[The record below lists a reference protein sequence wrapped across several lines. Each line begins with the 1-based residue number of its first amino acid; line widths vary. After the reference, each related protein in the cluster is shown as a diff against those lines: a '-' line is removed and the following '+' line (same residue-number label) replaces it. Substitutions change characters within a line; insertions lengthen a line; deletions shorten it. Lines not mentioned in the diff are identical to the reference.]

1 MLNVPADNRIP
12 LCKPSINKDDL
23 KVVSDAIK
31 SGWLAHGEHNYDFE
45 DNFAHYIGVK
55 HAITMNSCT
64 SALEIALKAHGI
76 KGEVIIPSF
85 TWVATANAV
94 VNAGAIPVFAD
105 VDYETRNLK
114 AENIERLI
122 NTKTEAIIVVHFGG
136 QICLMDDIL
145 ELCEKHHLLLVEDS
159 AETIGAKFANR
170 QAGSFGVG
178 CFSFFPTKNI
188 TTGEGGMLTTNDQQ
202 VADKCRALISHGIAT
217 TTYARENKNNPW
229 ERAADYA
236 GHNYRM
242 PNPLAALGN
251 NQLSRLEV
259 FNLKRKRIANFYNS
273 NLKSLNGLVETPKI
287 ARDAEHVYQTYT
299 ITVQKKIRDRL
310 VKFLNDHNVGASV
323 HFDPPVHM
331 QPFYKNFLERR
342 CILPSTEKLSAEIVS
357 LPIYPDMTLKDQKV
371 VVKRVKECFTL

>member
-1 MLNVPADNRIP
+1 LNVSADKRIP

-31 SGWLAHGEHNYDFE
+31 SGWLAHGKCNHDFE
-45 DNFAHYIGVK
+45 DNFAQYIGVK

-94 VNAGAIPVFAD
+94 VNAGATPVFAD
-105 VDYETRNLK
+105 VDYETRNLTSQ
-114 AENIERLI
+114 NIKSLI
-122 NTKTEAIIVVHFGG
+122 NHNTEAVIVVHFGG
-136 QICLMDDIL
+136 QICLMGDIL
-145 ELCEKHHLLLVEDS
+145 EICEKHKLLLIEDS
-159 AETIGAKFANR
+159 AETIGARFDQR

-188 TTGEGGMLTTNDQQ
+188 TTGEGGMLTTNDQKF
-202 VADKCRALISHGIAT
+202 ADRCRALISHGIST
-217 TTYARENKNNPW
+217 TTFARENKNNPW

-251 NQLSRLEV
+251 NQLMRLKD
-259 FNLKRKRIANFYNS
+259 FNFKRQRIAQLYDS
-273 NLKSLNGLVETPKI
+273 ELKKLDGLVEIPKV
-287 ARDAEHVYQTYT
+287 ARGAEHVYQTYT
-299 ITVQKKIRDRL
+299 ITVQKKIRNSV
-310 VKFLNDHNVGASV
+310 VKFLNECNVGASV
-323 HFDPPVHM
+323 HFDPPVHL
-331 QPFYKNFLERR
+331 QPFYKNLLDFR
-342 CILPSTEKLSAEIVS
+342 CMLPSTEKLSAEVIS
-357 LPIYPDMTLKDQKV
+357 LPIYPDMTLKDQKI
-371 VVKRVKECFTL
+371 VVKRVKEFFNC